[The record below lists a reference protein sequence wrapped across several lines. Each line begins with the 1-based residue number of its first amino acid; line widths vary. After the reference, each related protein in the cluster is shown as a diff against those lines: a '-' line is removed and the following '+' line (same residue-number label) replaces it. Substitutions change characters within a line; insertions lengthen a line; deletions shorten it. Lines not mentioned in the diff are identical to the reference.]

1 MLRRGEKEEEGMVE
15 TGEGGGGSG
24 LGVGPRSGFWESSG
38 VAMEREKI
46 L

>member
-15 TGEGGGGSG
+15 TGEGGGSG